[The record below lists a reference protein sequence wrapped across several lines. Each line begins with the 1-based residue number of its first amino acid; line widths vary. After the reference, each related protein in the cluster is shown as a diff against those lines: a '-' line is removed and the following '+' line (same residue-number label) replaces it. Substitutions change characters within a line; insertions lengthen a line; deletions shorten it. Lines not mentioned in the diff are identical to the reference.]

1 MKQVEADSLL
11 KCLVIIDLHI
21 GNLPEL
27 MDFRLLG
34 LKLFLPSALNSFF
47 QFFFANPSSL
57 PASISWLEVETIN
70 FSQVMVVFAG
80 TSILLSHT
88 ACLFSSSVPK
98 TVTTSPAPA
107 ILYSLA
113 ACHCHAAL
121 QGRALVIQ
129 HPILSLKL
137 VHMQSATK
145 RTVTDQRIGLSG
157 MILHI
162 SIQMGTNADL
172 PRKIHRRNLDLL
184 VHPWFLCTR
193 ETKRFITSCS
203 FFPFGEVQVSFLSS
217 YPSCI

>member
-1 MKQVEADSLL
+1 
-11 KCLVIIDLHI
+11 
-21 GNLPEL
+21 

-34 LKLFLPSALNSFF
+34 IKLFLPSALNSFF
-47 QFFFANPSSL
+47 QFLLCKSFQLASFHILAGSINHKFLAGNGGIFRNLHSAFTHSMPFLFVCAKNSHNL
-57 PASISWLEVETIN
+57 PGSCY
-70 FSQVMVVFAG
+70 FVF
-80 TSILLSHT
+80 T
-88 ACLFSSSVPK
+88 C
-98 TVTTSPAPA
+98 
-107 ILYSLA
+107 

-184 VHPWFLCTR
+184 VHPVFVHQGNKALHH
-193 ETKRFITSCS
+193 KLQL
-203 FFPFGEVQVSFLSS
+203 FPLW
-217 YPSCI
+217 